1 MYMYL
6 LKFLLS
12 TLELTDENTIKNNFV
27 SLYAAALQVDIIVD
41 I

>member
-27 SLYAAALQVDIIVD
+27 SLSAAALLVDIIVD